1 MMESS
6 EVIVATTADDD
17 SSQPN
22 KSQFVAWCGCVAGPL
37 LAVLVYLYLG
47 SLDSLTPEASKTA
60 AIATLMAV
68 WWMTEAIPLPVT
80 SLLPLVLFPLGGVL
94 ELKAAAPPYA
104 NKFIFLFMGGFMIA
118 RAVEKWNLHRRIAL
132 LTVFVVGTQ
141 PTRLVAGFM
150 LATAGLSMWISNTA
164 STVMMLPIG
173 LSLVT
178 LLSEQLQQA
187 DDRDGQTGKNF
198 ATCMMLGIAYS
209 ASIGGLA
216 TLVGTPTNLFLAG
229 FADERQIAIGFGRW
243 MLFATPLAVVLLVST
258 WLLLTRVV
266 FPIRVKRL
274 EGSHSLIAA
283 ELTKLGRMSRGEWTV
298 LVVFATT
305 ALAWV
310 VREPLTNSRWL
321 VGLVPPIA
329 KLDDTIIALVGM
341 IALFLVPVNF
351 RKGESALDWETAVNI
366 PWGVLLLFG
375 GGFCL
380 AEAFTESGLAE
391 WIGTRVE
398 VLELSTFSLM
408 VTVVVMVIFLTEL
421 TSNTPTV
428 ATFLPILYGVALSS
442 DVDPMLLLV
451 PATLAATC
459 AFMLPVATPPN
470 AIVFGSGHIEIRS
483 MVKAGLWLNL
493 LSIVLI
499 SLWMWLVGSRV
510 FGIAMS

>member
-1 MMESS
+1 MEPTQRNATNAASQSS
-6 EVIVATTADDD
+6 NGSNT
-17 SSQPN
+17 
-22 KSQFVAWCGCVAGPL
+22 SQFVALCGRIAGPL
-37 LAVLVYLYLG
+37 LALLVYLHLG
-47 SLDSLTPEASKTA
+47 SLDSLTTAASTTA

-80 SLLPLVLFPLGGVL
+80 SLLPLVLFPLCGVL
-94 ELKAAAPPYA
+94 ELKDAAPSYA

-132 LTVFVVGTQ
+132 LTVLAVGTQ
-141 PTRLVAGFM
+141 PARLVAGFM

-164 STVMMLPIG
+164 ATVMMLPIG

-187 DDRDGQTGKNF
+187 NRGTSGAGKNF
-198 ATCMMLGIAYS
+198 ATCMMLGIAYA

-216 TLVGTPTNLFLAG
+216 TLVGTPTNLALAG
-229 FADERQIAIGFGRW
+229 FADKKEITIGFGRW
-243 MLFATPLAVVLLVST
+243 MLFATPLAVVLLVMT

-266 FPIRVKRL
+266 FPIGVNNL
-274 EGSHSLIAA
+274 AGSSALIKTQLA
-283 ELTKLGRMSRGEWTV
+283 KLGPMSRGEWTV
-298 LVVFATT
+298 LSVFATT

-310 VREPLTNSRWL
+310 LREPLVNLRWL
-321 VGLVPPIA
+321 VETVPLIA
-329 KLDDTIIALVGM
+329 KLDDTIIALMGVM
-341 IALFLVPVNF
+341 ALFLIPVNL
-351 RKGESALDWETAVNI
+351 RQGEAALDWETAVNI

-380 AEAFTESGLAE
+380 AEAVTGSGLAE
-391 WIGTRVE
+391 WIGKRVE
-398 VLELSTFSLM
+398 VLELSPLLLM
-408 VTVVVMVIFLTEL
+408 VAVVVMVIFLTEL
-421 TSNTPTV
+421 TSNTPTIV
-428 ATFLPILYGVALSS
+428 TFLPILYGVARGMSI
-442 DVDPMLLLV
+442 DPMLLLV

-470 AIVFGSGHIEIRS
+470 AIVFGSGHVDIRS

-499 SLWMWLVGSRV
+499 SLWMWLVGARV
-510 FGIAMS
+510 FGVVLE